1 MATVRECLD
10 TKVTD
15 SCEVL
20 VCGGGF
26 AGIAAALA
34 AARQGKKVIL
44 AEKQFLLGGL
54 GTAGLVTIYLPL
66 DDGMGRQVS
75 FGIAEELLR
84 LSVSLGAEDRYP
96 AEWLDPGGTSGRTTR
111 KSRFEVQYNPQ
122 LFAILAERL
131 LLKNGVKILY
141 GSYAVGVSM
150 TEERIDAVILENK
163 SGRGAICAN
172 SVVDATGDCDI
183 AHFAGA
189 PTAEYKEGNTLASW
203 YYSLGQDGYRLNMT
217 GFADVPLLENSE
229 APVRTDSKDT
239 RKYTGLNGEELSEM
253 VQAAHSSILGNLL
266 RKRETDAARIPTAI
280 AQIPQVRMTRRLEGE
295 YTLHDTEVHKKF
307 TDSVGLIPD
316 WRKRGPVYEVPFSC
330 LYSRKVR
337 NLITAGRC
345 ISVTDAMWDIT
356 RVIPC
361 CAVTGQ
367 AAGIAAAMTN
377 DFMKL
382 DLKEYQTR
390 LRAGGVV
397 LHEKELTGI

>member
-1 MATVRECLD
+1 MATVRECLE

-15 SCEVL
+15 SCDVL
-20 VCGGGF
+20 VCGGGV

-44 AEKQFLLGGL
+44 AERQFLLGGL

-66 DDGMGRQVS
+66 DDGMGRQVA

-84 LSVSLGAEDRYP
+84 LSISLGAEDRYP
-96 AEWLDPGGTSGRTTR
+96 ADWLDPGAASGRTPQDP
-111 KSRFEVQYNPQ
+111 RFEVQYNPQ

-131 LLKNGVKILY
+131 LLKHGVKILY

-150 TEERIDAVILENK
+150 AEERIEAVILENK
-163 SGRGAICAN
+163 SGRGAICVN

-183 AHFAGA
+183 AHFAGT
-189 PTAEYKEGNTLASW
+189 PTAEYREGNTLASW
-203 YYSLGQDGYRLNMT
+203 YYSLGREGYRLNMT
-217 GFADVPLLENSE
+217 GFADVPQRDDIDE
-229 APVRTDSKDT
+229 TDNTNFADT
-239 RKYTGLNGEELSEM
+239 RKYTGLDGEELSEM
-253 VQAAHSSILGNLL
+253 TQAAHSSILGHLI
-266 RKRETDAARIPTAI
+266 RKRVNDETRIPTAI
-280 AQIPQVRMTRRLEGE
+280 AQIPQVRMTRRLIGE
-295 YTLHDTEVHKKF
+295 YTLHDTEVHKRF
-307 TDSVGLIPD
+307 SDSVGLVPD

-367 AAGIAAAMTN
+367 AAGMAAAMTN
-377 DFMKL
+377 DFTKL
-382 DLKEYQTR
+382 DLAEYQTR
-390 LRAGGVV
+390 LRADGVV
-397 LHEKELTGI
+397 LHEEDL

>member
-1 MATVRECLD
+1 MATVRECLE

-15 SCEVL
+15 SCDVL

-44 AEKQFLLGGL
+44 MEKQFLLGGL

-66 DDGMGRQVS
+66 DDGMGRQVA

-84 LSVSLGAEDRYP
+84 LSISLGAEDRYP
-96 AEWLDPGGTSGRTTR
+96 AEWLDPGAASKRTPR
-111 KSRFEVQYNPQ
+111 DPRFEVQYNPQ

-150 TEERIDAVILENK
+150 TEERIDAVIVENK
-163 SGRGAICAN
+163 SGRGAIRAN

-189 PTAEYKEGNTLASW
+189 PTAEYREGNTLASW

-217 GFADVPLLENSE
+217 GFADVPVTEKSDE
-229 APVRTDSKDT
+229 DVRTEEKDN
-239 RKYTGLNGEELSEM
+239 RKYTGLDGEELSEM
-253 VQAAHSSILGNLL
+253 VQAAHSSILGHLL
-266 RKRETDAARIPTAI
+266 RKRVTDATRIPTAI

-295 YTLHDTEVHKKF
+295 YTLHDTEIHKKF
-307 TDSVGLIPD
+307 EDSAGLIPD

-367 AAGIAAAMTN
+367 AAGMAAAMTN

-382 DLKEYQTR
+382 DLKKYQTG
-390 LRAGGVV
+390 LRACGVV
-397 LHEKELTGI
+397 LHEEELAEI